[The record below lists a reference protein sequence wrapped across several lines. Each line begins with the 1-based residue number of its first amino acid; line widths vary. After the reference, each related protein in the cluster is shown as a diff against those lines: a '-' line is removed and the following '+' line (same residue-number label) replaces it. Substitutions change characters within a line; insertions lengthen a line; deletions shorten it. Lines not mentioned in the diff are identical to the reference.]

1 MLQTDAFAAYVFFML
16 SAGLGPKRSSHG
28 RTMETMTERKPFDIE
43 TRWPDVFAPLSAE
56 QRTIVV
62 QTLANQ
68 WLEGWEPNRGDV
80 ADLADLVRGALTEAE
95 YDARARARAKQQAAA
110 RG

>member
-1 MLQTDAFAAYVFFML
+1 
-16 SAGLGPKRSSHG
+16 
-28 RTMETMTERKPFDIE
+28 MTEPKHFDIE
-43 TRWPDVFAPLSAE
+43 TRWPEVFEPLSTE

-68 WLEGWEPNRGDV
+68 WLEGWEPNRADV
-80 ADLADLVRGALTEAE
+80 ADLADFVRGALTEAE
-95 YDARARARAKQQAAA
+95 YDARARARAQQQAAA